1 MKSYSV
7 PELVVGGCFI
17 RMDLTVS
24 QNFNVCMYVCVFL
37 PEVTYEAKRKFLCCL
52 VEILQFDGQNFYG
65 SQDKNSVK
73 THTK

>member
-1 MKSYSV
+1 
-7 PELVVGGCFI
+7 
-17 RMDLTVS
+17 MDLTVS